1 MNTGSLILVS
11 APSGAGKTS
20 LVKSVLDADPRVVV
34 CVSHT
39 TRAKR
44 DGERDGENYYFVND
58 SEFDRMIAAEEFLEH
73 ANVFGRRYGSSK
85 QEVNERRK
93 QGQDVI
99 LEIDWQGADQVRT
112 LLPDAMSIFIL
123 PPTIVE
129 LEHRLRARGQDS
141 QQAIDTRLAEAKTDI
156 SQAARYDYLVINDNF
171 EQAHED
177 LLSVIRANRQ
187 DRARQ
192 LQRPEVAALIHP
204 E

>member
-123 PPTIVE
+123 PPTIAE

-192 LQRPEVAALIHP
+192 MQRPEVAALINL

>member
-123 PPTIVE
+123 PHTIVE

-192 LQRPEVAALIHP
+192 MQRPEVAALINL

>member
-20 LVKSVLDADPRVVV
+20 LVKSVLEADPRVVV

-192 LQRPEVAALIHP
+192 MQRPEVAALINL

>member
-192 LQRPEVAALIHP
+192 MQRPEVAALINL

>member
-44 DGERDGENYYFVND
+44 DGERDGENYYFVDD

-85 QEVNERRK
+85 QEVDERRK

-112 LLPDAMSIFIL
+112 LLPDAMSVFIL
-123 PPTIVE
+123 PPTIAE

-156 SQAARYDYLVINDNF
+156 SQAARYDYLVINDDF

-192 LQRPEVAALIHP
+192 MQRPEVAALINL

>member
-44 DGERDGENYYFVND
+44 DGEHDGENYYFVND

-123 PPTIVE
+123 PPTIAE

-192 LQRPEVAALIHP
+192 MQRPEVAALINL

>member
-85 QEVNERRK
+85 QEVDERRK

-123 PPTIVE
+123 PPTIAE

-192 LQRPEVAALIHP
+192 MQRPEVAALINL

>member
-85 QEVNERRK
+85 QEVDERRK

-99 LEIDWQGADQVRT
+99 LEIDWQGADQIRT

-123 PPTIVE
+123 PPTIAE

-171 EQAHED
+171 KQAHED

-192 LQRPEVAALIHP
+192 MQRPEVATLINL

>member
-39 TRAKR
+39 TRANR
-44 DGERDGENYYFVND
+44 DGERDGENYYFVDD

-85 QEVNERRK
+85 QEVDERRK

-112 LLPDAMSIFIL
+112 LLPDAMSVFIL
-123 PPTIVE
+123 PPTIAE

-156 SQAARYDYLVINDNF
+156 SQAARYDYLVINDDF

-192 LQRPEVAALIHP
+192 MQRPEVAALINL

>member
-1 MNTGSLILVS
+1 
-11 APSGAGKTS
+11 
-20 LVKSVLDADPRVVV
+20 
-34 CVSHT
+34 
-39 TRAKR
+39 
-44 DGERDGENYYFVND
+44 
-58 SEFDRMIAAEEFLEH
+58 
-73 ANVFGRRYGSSK
+73 
-85 QEVNERRK
+85 
-93 QGQDVI
+93 
-99 LEIDWQGADQVRT
+99 
-112 LLPDAMSIFIL
+112 MSIFIL

-192 LQRPEVAALIHP
+192 MQRPEVAALINL

>member
-20 LVKSVLDADPRVVV
+20 LVKSILDADPRVVV

-85 QEVNERRK
+85 QEVDERRK

-99 LEIDWQGADQVRT
+99 LEIDWQGADQIRT

-123 PPTIVE
+123 PPTIAE

-171 EQAHED
+171 KQAHED

-192 LQRPEVAALIHP
+192 MQRPEVATLINL

>member
-112 LLPDAMSIFIL
+112 LLPDAISIFIL
-123 PPTIVE
+123 PPTIAE

-192 LQRPEVAALIHP
+192 MQRPEVAALINL

>member
-20 LVKSVLDADPRVVV
+20 LVKSVLEADPRVVV

-85 QEVNERRK
+85 QEVDARRK

-123 PPTIVE
+123 PPTIAE

>member
-85 QEVNERRK
+85 QEVDERRK

-192 LQRPEVAALIHP
+192 MQRPEVAALINL

>member
-39 TRAKR
+39 TRARR

-85 QEVNERRK
+85 QEVDERRK

-99 LEIDWQGADQVRT
+99 LEIDWQGADQIRT

-123 PPTIVE
+123 PPTIAE

-171 EQAHED
+171 KQAHED

-192 LQRPEVAALIHP
+192 MQRPEVATLINL

>member
-1 MNTGSLILVS
+1 
-11 APSGAGKTS
+11 
-20 LVKSVLDADPRVVV
+20 VVV

-192 LQRPEVAALIHP
+192 MQRPEVAALINL

>member
-85 QEVNERRK
+85 QEVDERRK

-99 LEIDWQGADQVRT
+99 LEIDWQGADQIRT

-123 PPTIVE
+123 PPTIAE

-171 EQAHED
+171 KQAHED

-187 DRARQ
+187 DRERQ
-192 LQRPEVAALIHP
+192 MQRPEVATLINL